1 VVTAG
6 AWQLVLVAG
15 RRFVPQQF
23 RQGGGPGLVKS
34 GSQAGFHRFQI
45 GSTMLLAVRKNTGK
59 HAVYFARNFRMDCSS
74 RFFSWS
80 VQPPRARSTGHSWQI
95 LWLIL
100 TSFSLS
106 SWKR

>member
-1 VVTAG
+1 M
-6 AWQLVLVAG
+6 LVGG
-15 RRFVPQQF
+15 RRFVTEQF
-23 RQGGGPGLVKS
+23 GQGGGPGLVKRC
-34 GSQAGFHRFQI
+34 SQAGFYRFQI
-45 GSTMLLAVRKNTGK
+45 GSTVVLTLRKNTGE
-59 HAVYFARNFRMDCSS
+59 HAVYFPRNFRMDCSS

-80 VQPPRARSTGHSWQI
+80 VQPPRCRSTGRSSQI

>member
-1 VVTAG
+1 MAAG
-6 AWQLVLVAG
+6 AWQLVLVGG
-15 RRFVPQQF
+15 RRLVAKQF
-23 RQGGGPGLVKS
+23 GQGGGPGLVKRC
-34 GSQAGFHRFQI
+34 SQVGFYRFQI
-45 GSTMLLAVRKNTGK
+45 GLVAEAPLRKNAAQKLVDFPG
-59 HAVYFARNFRMDCSS
+59 NFLMDCSS

-80 VQPPRARSTGHSWQI
+80 VQPPRPRSTGRSSQI

>member
-1 VVTAG
+1 VAAG
-6 AWQLVLVAG
+6 AWQLVLVGG
-15 RRFVPQQF
+15 RRLVAKQF
-23 RQGGGPGLVKS
+23 GQGGGPGLVKRC
-34 GSQAGFHRFQI
+34 SQVGFYRFQI
-45 GSTMLLAVRKNTGK
+45 GSTVVLTLRKNTGEQP
-59 HAVYFARNFRMDCSS
+59 VYFARNFRMDCSS

-80 VQPPRARSTGHSWQI
+80 VQPPRFRSTGRSSQI